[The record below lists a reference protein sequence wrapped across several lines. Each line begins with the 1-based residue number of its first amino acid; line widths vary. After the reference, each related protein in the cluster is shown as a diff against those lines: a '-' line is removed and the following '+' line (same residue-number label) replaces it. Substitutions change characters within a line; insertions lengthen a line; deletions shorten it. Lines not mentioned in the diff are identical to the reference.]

1 MALRGLFLAR
11 MVSPWYIPSVMAIN
25 VEVSKNTNESTSNLI
40 RRFTKRLQ
48 GAGIVPK
55 SRNNRYHERIKS
67 RNFSR
72 KKRLGALKR
81 KENYE
86 ELAKLGKLPE
96 RPVRGGRR

>member
-1 MALRGLFLAR
+1 
-11 MVSPWYIPSVMAIN
+11 MAIN
-25 VEVSKNTNESTSNLI
+25 VEVSKNANESTSNLI

-81 KENYE
+81 KDAYE

>member
-1 MALRGLFLAR
+1 
-11 MVSPWYIPSVMAIN
+11 MAIN
-25 VEVSKNTNESTSNLI
+25 VEVSKNQNESTSNLI

-55 SRNNRYHERIKS
+55 SRNLRYRDRIKS
-67 RNFSR
+67 KNSQR
-72 KKRLGALKR
+72 KERLRALKR
-81 KENYE
+81 KEAYE